1 MRPIDTKICT
11 TLEAHIYE
19 TKLMEERQATMNCC
33 KAYVDPNYYEDY
45 CKEYYKEYRKQN
57 KDKINARMQKY
68 REQNKDKL
76 NARIREIRE
85 QNKDKINAYKRER
98 YALKKLQKEEEN
110 NVVTTEATLLRL
122 VSH

>member
-33 KAYVDPNYYEDY
+33 KAYVDPNYH
-45 CKEYYKEYRKQN
+45 